1 LDIKQFNIASI
12 EGFTNGAIKNAKGN
26 ITGNIKAGGTF
37 KNPIWNGAIQ
47 FVDPSVSIP
56 QLGTSYKLSKQNLVL
71 NYPRIEMNDFTISD
85 SANHNLVLNGSII
98 SNTLSDYML
107 ALQVKSNDFI
117 VVNTPRSSNEFI
129 YGFAGVNAN
138 VSVKGPM
145 KGPTILGSIS
155 LNDATDATI
164 ILPQNTA
171 NREKAKSIVR
181 FIDRDTFM
189 LPESVLFVQQDT
201 NAKKLNTPLNY
212 NLNVELSDK
221 ASLSMIIDPATG
233 DELKVSGNAKLNI
246 GVDPGGNILLVGNY
260 DLAKGHYILH
270 YQFLERK
277 FNLLPQSTIL
287 FSGNPLD
294 AQLDIRAEYTAN
306 TSAIDLVGNELG
318 DLDSKTMNTFNQKI
332 PFKVLLFV
340 KGTMKKLDISFD
352 IKMPNEGSGLSN
364 TIVTTVE
371 NKLAQL
377 RNDPSAINK
386 QVFSLLVLNRFV
398 GEQSADF
405 FKGNGGGIE
414 DMTRESVSK
423 FLSAALDQ
431 IASDLIKGVDIDLNL
446 NSYKDYSSGM
456 EQQRTD
462 LNIGITKRFMDDRLS
477 ISLGK
482 DLGIEGDDKTGKSRQ
497 QSNASYLPNAT
508 INYKLTKDGKYMVRA
523 YSKNKFEVILDG
535 YVVESGM
542 SFLVTMEYEK
552 FKELFKPRKQH

>member
-1 LDIKQFNIASI
+1 
-12 EGFTNGAIKNAKGN
+12 
-26 ITGNIKAGGTF
+26 
-37 KNPIWNGAIQ
+37 
-47 FVDPSVSIP
+47 
-56 QLGTSYKLSKQNLVL
+56 
-71 NYPRIEMNDFTISD
+71 
-85 SANHNLVLNGSII
+85 
-98 SNTLSDYML
+98 
-107 ALQVKSNDFI
+107 
-117 VVNTPRSSNEFI
+117 
-129 YGFAGVNAN
+129 
-138 VSVKGPM
+138 
-145 KGPTILGSIS
+145 
-155 LNDATDATI
+155 
-164 ILPQNTA
+164 
-171 NREKAKSIVR
+171 
-181 FIDRDTFM
+181 
-189 LPESVLFVQQDT
+189 
-201 NAKKLNTPLNY
+201 
-212 NLNVELSDK
+212 
-221 ASLSMIIDPATG
+221 
-233 DELKVSGNAKLNI
+233 VSGNAKLNI

-352 IKMPNEGSGLSN
+352 IKIPNEGSGLSN

-386 QVFSLLVLNRFV
+386 QVFSLLVLNRFM

-405 FKGNGGGIE
+405 FKGNGGDVE

-462 LNIGITKRFMDDRLS
+462 LNIGITKTFY
-477 ISLGK
+477 G
-482 DLGIEGDDKTGKSRQ
+482 
-497 QSNASYLPNAT
+497 
-508 INYKLTKDGKYMVRA
+508 
-523 YSKNKFEVILDG
+523 
-535 YVVESGM
+535 
-542 SFLVTMEYEK
+542 
-552 FKELFKPRKQH
+552 